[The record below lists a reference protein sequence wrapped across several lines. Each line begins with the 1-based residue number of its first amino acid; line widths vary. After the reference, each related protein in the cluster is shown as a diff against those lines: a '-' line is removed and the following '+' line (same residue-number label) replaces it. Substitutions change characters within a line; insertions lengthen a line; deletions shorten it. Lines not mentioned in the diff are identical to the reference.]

1 MALPSAAVSGK
12 EVATAR
18 ACGGQHAVGPAE
30 HGILLVQHGREA
42 GALGGIDRRHRGI
55 AAEAHDEGRA
65 QTDHE
70 AARLEIAPQE
80 LRDALGAAQQAAA
93 GKPRRRDAEDLDRRQ
108 AVAEAA
114 AAAVGDQDHAPA
126 AVDEGAGQ
134 RLRRKHMAAGAPGGE
149 QDRPCGLARGGHEI
163 PPGPK
168 RRRDRARSMPMA
180 SARAS
185 SEEPP

>member
-1 MALPSAAVSGK
+1 MPWARRSRLPPASPAA
-12 EVATAR
+12 
-18 ACGGQHAVGPAE
+18 
-30 HGILLVQHGREA
+30 
-42 GALGGIDRRHRGI
+42 
-55 AAEAHDEGRA
+55 
-65 QTDHE
+65 
-70 AARLEIAPQE
+70 
-80 LRDALGAAQQAAA
+80 
-93 GKPRRRDAEDLDRRQ
+93 RDAEDLDRRQ

-126 AVDEGAGQ
+126 AGDEGAGQ

-149 QDRPCGLARGGHEI
+149 QDRARGHEI

-168 RRRDRARSMPMA
+168 RRRDSASSMPMA

>member
-1 MALPSAAVSGK
+1 M
-12 EVATAR
+12 
-18 ACGGQHAVGPAE
+18 Q
-30 HGILLVQHGREA
+30 QGREA

-55 AAEAHDEGRA
+55 AAEAHDQGRPQA
-65 QTDHE
+65 DHQP
-70 AARLEIAPQE
+70 ARLEIAAQE

-93 GKPRRRDAEDLDRRQ
+93 GKPRRRDAKDLDRRQ

-126 AVDEGAGQ
+126 AGEEGAGQ
-134 RLRRKHMAAGAPGGE
+134 RLRRKHMAAGASGGE
-149 QDRPCGLARGGHEI
+149 NNGPRGVALGAHEI

-168 RRRDRARSMPMA
+168 RRRESANSMPMA